1 MIRKRSYNSG
11 LILDRSFRSYALN
24 TALRLFVKPQF
35 KSDIKPPAE
44 MREFMQKYIESR
56 AKFPPEPATGKIPWA
71 ASPATGSAQGRATH
85 GVRSCTCTA
94 AHS

>member
-56 AKFPPEPATGKIPWA
+56 AKFPPGT
-71 ASPATGSAQGRATH
+71 SPATGSAQGRATH